1 MSAKELVYN
10 YICTLNI
17 NFMPTVFRLVQKK
30 KKKKKFLLHLLLGI
44 VFEKV

>member
-17 NFMPTVFRLVQKK
+17 NFMPTVFRLVQKA
-30 KKKKKFLLHLLLGI
+30 KKKFLASFVIGYS
-44 VFEKV
+44 V